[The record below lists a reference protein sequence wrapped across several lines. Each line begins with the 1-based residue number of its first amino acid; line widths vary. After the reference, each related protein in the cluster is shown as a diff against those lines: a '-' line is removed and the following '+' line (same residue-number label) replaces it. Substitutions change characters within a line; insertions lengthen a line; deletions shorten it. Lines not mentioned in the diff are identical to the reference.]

1 MKRLICARR
10 VRFCAAV
17 TALVA
22 FGFLGVAQ
30 HATPARA
37 SSVTTADCLPQ
48 FRCDDTSWG
57 G

>member
-1 MKRLICARR
+1 MKRLICAQR

-17 TALVA
+17 TALMA
-22 FGFLGVAQ
+22 FGLVGVS
-30 HATPARA
+30 HPTEHVRA
-37 SSVTTADCLPQ
+37 SIVTAADCLPQ